1 MPRNQREG
9 GNGRGEANVR
19 GLIKMDS
26 GHCQA
31 LKPCIFPLEVLT
43 VGFSEAGMQTSET
56 QEEEDGGT
64 QEKQTLRLPHLQ
76 GSQGEAWL
84 CTCTY
89 GLASAF
95 GLSAGC
101 GTTLNTVVRFR

>member
-19 GLIKMDS
+19 DLIKMDS

-31 LKPCIFPLEVLT
+31 LKLCIFPLEVLT

>member
-9 GNGRGEANVR
+9 GNGGIEANTR
-19 GLIKMDS
+19 GLSEMDS
-26 GHCQA
+26 SHCQD
-31 LKPCIFPLEVLT
+31 LKLYIFPLEVLT
-43 VGFSEAGMQTSET
+43 VTFSEAGMQTSET

-64 QEKQTLRLPHLQ
+64 QKKQTLRLPHLQ
-76 GSQGEAWL
+76 GSQGEAWV

-89 GLASAF
+89 GLASSF

-101 GTTLNTVVRFR
+101 GTMLNTVVRSR